1 MIGEVPLHPHI
12 LIRFQIQKSEI
23 EIKVRSTVFFFAIFD
38 FLPIE
43 GRLRPSLEGY
53 GIIIEKTL
61 CLAVSWGYGMRFV
74 ERVAFTT

>member
-38 FLPIE
+38 FLLANRGEIE
-43 GRLRPSLEGY
+43 TIS
-53 GIIIEKTL
+53 
-61 CLAVSWGYGMRFV
+61 
-74 ERVAFTT
+74 